1 MDAGQLHLKTS
12 LLKVDPL
19 APQPSLIA
27 RAARLI
33 RLGEVVAF
41 PTETVYGLGADATND
56 LAVEKIFE
64 AKGRPSDNP
73 IIVHISSVGELAK
86 VVRNP
91 SPKVVEFVS
100 YYWPGPLTVIFKK
113 SSSISYRVTA
123 GLETVAVRMPAHPV
137 ALALISA
144 SGRPI
149 AAPSANISGRPSP
162 TSAQHVVED
171 LDGRIPLVLDGGE
184 TRYGVEST
192 VIDISGETPVL
203 LRPGPITTADLS
215 PLLGEFGEPGRAH
228 RERPIAPG
236 MKYVHYAPNAPLT
249 LVLGKPNGIVDKVL
263 DLTKGS
269 GYRENKIGVLCTDET
284 YSRYPS
290 DLVRL
295 SLGSRFAPYEMLR
308 NLYRCLRFFDKAKV
322 SAIYAEGFDEIG
334 INATLMNRLRKA
346 ATNVVET

>member
-1 MDAGQLHLKTS
+1 MKTS

-33 RLGEVVAF
+33 KNGEVVAF

-73 IIVHISSVGELAK
+73 IIVHISSVGELGK

-184 TRYGVEST
+184 THYGVEST

-215 PLLGEFGEPGRAH
+215 PLLGEFGEPGHVH

-263 DLTKGS
+263 DLAKRSGS
-269 GYRENKIGVLCTDET
+269 SESKIGVLCTDET
-284 YSRYPS
+284 YSRYPP
-290 DLVRL
+290 DFVRL

-346 ATNVVET
+346 ATSVVET